1 MKHSHIADGNIF
13 NGEQLAIHV
22 RTLNHLLFDPE
33 IPILEFNLQIYPQR
47 CVMPLYKIIHCS
59 IAYNSK
65 RLEIVLIP
73 INKGS
78 VES

>member
-33 IPILEFNLQIYPQR
+33 IPILDLPIKVCNATVQDYSLQ
-47 CVMPLYKIIHCS
+47 HC
-59 IAYNSK
+59 
-65 RLEIVLIP
+65 L
-73 INKGS
+73 
-78 VES
+78 